1 MKRRPSRMW
10 KKYTAKGKKEAAAYK
25 KKMTKKKKK

>member
-1 MKRRPSRMW
+1 MPTVKG
-10 KKYTAKGKKEAAAYK
+10 KKLAYTAKGKKEAAAYK